1 MPVERLKMLVRSSVG
16 REYRDGRMAPHC
28 DVVACDLLMP
38 YGDVV
43 LICSS
48 EAAIETFFVQ

>member
-1 MPVERLKMLVRSSVG
+1 MLVRSSVG
-16 REYRDGRMAPHC
+16 REYRDGRMARHC